1 MFITAVCVIFLIKL
15 RWPKSKSLKNG
26 LLRPILPR
34 KPRDYTS
41 RDDAIFS
48 GESLLQELSSSW
60 NKLSPENIASSRL
73 VAPEFPRM
81 RPIKRNSNFF
91 SQRER
96 NQLHTVNAYRVP
108 FTCCMLLYQFCLL
121 PCVVFTWLTPEEMES
136 KKNKEKK
143 ILIASPHC
151 FIYYLCWGLLSLDSK

>member
-1 MFITAVCVIFLIKL
+1 MVINIAFQRILKYNVWNTMFITAVCVIFLIKL

-108 FTCCMLLYQFCLL
+108 FTCCMLLYQFWLFTSLRCLHL
-121 PCVVFTWLTPEEMES
+121 IDTGGNGV
-136 KKNKEKK
+136 KEK
-143 ILIASPHC
+143 
-151 FIYYLCWGLLSLDSK
+151 